1 MNDYKYKG
9 WEYGRAKETLSYF
22 STLEEVVAHLEYIG
36 ANVSLDV
43 LQRMLKDN
51 YGAVAY
57 IPNDRYIYMI
67 KEIKYEE
74 K

>member
-1 MNDYKYKG
+1 MNNYKYKG

-22 STLEEVVAHLEYIG
+22 STLEEVILHLTEIG
-36 ANVSLDV
+36 ANISIDV

-57 IPNDRYIYMI
+57 IPNDRYIYMV
-67 KEIKYEE
+67 KEIKNEE